1 MLRTFTLLFGSQQFD
16 AFGIAYIVLLGVA
29 VVVLPVI
36 GYWLTIID
44 IRAYMRALKGM
55 LVKVTN
61 RFYDESGKEIL
72 PDWVLRHTPPCIT
85 ALGLSW
91 PCTEQEIKDAYR
103 KLAEKNHPDLG
114 GDRQRFLAL
123 QTHFE
128 QAIQLV
134 QQAEQQN

>member
-1 MLRTFTLLFGSQQFD
+1 MLLLGSQRFD
-16 AFGIAYIVLLGVA
+16 LVDLTAIAA
-29 VVVLPVI
+29 VCLASVVIPVV

-44 IRAYMRALKGM
+44 IRAYLRAIKGV

-61 RFYDESGKEIL
+61 RYYDDSGKEIV
-72 PDWVLRHTPPCIT
+72 PEWVMRHTPPCIE

-91 PCTEQEIKDAYR
+91 PCTEAEIKEAYR

-128 QAIQLV
+128 QAIQLAR
-134 QQAEQQN
+134 QSETEK